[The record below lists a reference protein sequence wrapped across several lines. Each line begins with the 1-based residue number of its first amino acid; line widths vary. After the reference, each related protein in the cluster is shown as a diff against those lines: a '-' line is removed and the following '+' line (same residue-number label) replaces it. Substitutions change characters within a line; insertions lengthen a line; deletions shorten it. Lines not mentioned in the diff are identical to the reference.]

1 MILFRNKLIKQRAK
15 RVSKPNPHALAT
27 PPTPH
32 NKAVAGDDATC
43 FRRGASSPGRCR
55 RLATGHFF
63 SNCGK
68 ALYAIIMILIS
79 QLGIAQSSSALYW
92 DPHYRTF
99 VILLPSFAASFP
111 SASCTLHFHCKQTRH
126 VFFVV
131 ESTSSIYMRA
141 SQLFLMI
148 MFIFLSSM
156 YVYHH
161 HQSYIFILIIIV
173 MVYA

>member
-1 MILFRNKLIKQRAK
+1 MYVCMYVCIHAHECMHLCMHVCMRLDVCGTSPTNTATAAKQTTNPQTPPSDGTGCDTEPGCVGDRLRPLLPAMLCPACARRREQAKQRAK

-68 ALYAIIMILIS
+68 AL
-79 QLGIAQSSSALYW
+79 
-92 DPHYRTF
+92 
-99 VILLPSFAASFP
+99 
-111 SASCTLHFHCKQTRH
+111 
-126 VFFVV
+126 
-131 ESTSSIYMRA
+131 
-141 SQLFLMI
+141 
-148 MFIFLSSM
+148 
-156 YVYHH
+156 
-161 HQSYIFILIIIV
+161 
-173 MVYA
+173 